1 MAVYGRIELP
11 SRPWQGRILAD
22 ERIDHIILKFK
33 VYLFG
38 APRRTRTF
46 VTLVNNNQQLC
57 QLSYRGIN
65 HEGGNPHIIY
75 GLDAFGQFCRI
86 FHHHHVSHASTALFY
101 GAVCNALF
109 HLSPFLLIG
118 GDSISSEKFLK
129 RLAIHKKSSWLN
141 LPLVAYL
148 GKWANILLQPR
159 IAWVDSDASAFI
171 LLFTASHHDVSLLRV
186 IPLVLY

>member
-1 MAVYGRIELP
+1 MATNYITLLYISGKILWIVYIFGCKLKNSHWLQYGGLWE
-11 SRPWQGRILAD
+11 PWQGRILAD

-38 APRRTRTF
+38 APRRSRTF
-46 VTLVNNNQQLC
+46 VTLVNNNQQLY

-75 GLDAFGQFCRI
+75 GWDAFGQFCRI

-129 RLAIHKKSSWLN
+129 RLAIHKKSSRLS

-148 GKWANILLQPR
+148 W
-159 IAWVDSDASAFI
+159 
-171 LLFTASHHDVSLLRV
+171 
-186 IPLVLY
+186 

>member
-1 MAVYGRIELP
+1 MATNYITLLYTSGKILWIVYIFGCK
-11 SRPWQGRILAD
+11 
-22 ERIDHIILKFK
+22 LKNSHWLQ
-33 VYLFG
+33 YG

-75 GLDAFGQFCRI
+75 GWDAFGQFCRI
-86 FHHHHVSHASTALFY
+86 FHHHHVSHASTTLFY

-148 GKWANILLQPR
+148 GKWANILLQPPNSMSR
-159 IAWVDSDASAFI
+159 
-171 LLFTASHHDVSLLRV
+171 
-186 IPLVLY
+186 

>member
-1 MAVYGRIELP
+1 MGESNSPL
-11 SRPWQGRILAD
+11 GRILAD
-22 ERIDHIILKFK
+22 ERIDHIFLKFK

-86 FHHHHVSHASTALFY
+86 FHHHHVSHASAAALPIRRS
-101 GAVCNALF
+101 VRSV
-109 HLSPFLLIG
+109 SPKSFFVNWRRLYFLRKIF
-118 GDSISSEKFLK
+118 EK
-129 RLAIHKKSSWLN
+129 AGN
-141 LPLVAYL
+141 P
-148 GKWANILLQPR
+148 
-159 IAWVDSDASAFI
+159 
-171 LLFTASHHDVSLLRV
+171 
-186 IPLVLY
+186 